1 MPAAWELSLFESLNQ
16 LAGQSPILDTIIR
29 LFVSDYFVPVVLSLT
44 LLGLWFGAPALADR
58 ERQQR
63 AVIAAVI
70 AMGIANLLVLTVNM
84 AEVVMR
90 PRPFE
95 VIDNAARTADMLFYH
110 PPDPTFPSNSMAVT
124 FAIAVAVFTG
134 HRSMGSVAL
143 VLATAMG
150 LSRVLAGVHFP
161 LDVFAGAILGA
172 LAALVGLALLR
183 LFEPVAVIFLQWARR
198 LYLA

>member
-1 MPAAWELSLFESLNQ
+1 MPSAWELSLFESLNQ
-16 LAGQSPILDTIIR
+16 LAGRSVFLDTLIR
-29 LFVSDYFVPVVLSLT
+29 LFVGDYFVPVVLSLT
-44 LLGLWFGAPALADR
+44 LLGLWFGAQALSDR

-70 AMGIANLLVLTVNM
+70 AMGVANLAVFVFNVTE
-84 AEVVMR
+84 AVMR

-95 VIDNAARTADMLFYH
+95 IIEDAARTADTLFYY

-124 FAIAVAVFTG
+124 FAVAVAVFTG
-134 HRSMGSVAL
+134 HRLLGSVAL
-143 VLATAMG
+143 AFAAGMG

-161 LDVFAGAILGA
+161 LDVLAGAMLGVG
-172 LAALVGLALLR
+172 AALVGLALLR
-183 LFEPVAVIFLQWARR
+183 IFEPAAAIFLQWARR

>member
-1 MPAAWELSLFESLNQ
+1 MPSTWELSLFESLNQ
-16 LAGQSPILDTIIR
+16 LAGRSVFLDTLIR
-29 LFVSDYFVPVVLSLT
+29 LFVGDYFVPVVLSLT
-44 LLGLWFGAPALADR
+44 LLGLWFGAQGPADR

-70 AMGIANLLVLTVNM
+70 AMGIANLMIFVLNATE
-84 AEVVMR
+84 AVMR

-95 VIDNAARTADMLFYH
+95 IFEYAARTADTLFYQ

-124 FAIAVAVFTG
+124 FAIALAVFTG
-134 HRSMGSVAL
+134 HRLLGSVAL
-143 VLATAMG
+143 AFATGMG

-161 LDVFAGAILGA
+161 LDVFAGAMLGVG
-172 LAALVGLALLR
+172 AAFVGLALLR
-183 LFEPVAVIFLQWARR
+183 IFEPAAAMFLQWARR